1 MGVLSALTLPI
12 LGPLNPLNLLLITSG
27 FILLWVVV
35 SVPVCVAG
43 KIVTAGKST
52 LSDAMIASLFG
63 PIVYAVT
70 MFGLNYVI
78 GPGAY
83 SWGLALAFVAWVW
96 VFKASF
102 TRALKKGWLGAL
114 AISIFS
120 IFVFAAM
127 SNVFTVIYGIT
138 IPAPFFSHF

>member
-1 MGVLSALTLPI
+1 LIALPLPI
-12 LGPLNPLNLLLITSG
+12 IGTLNLLDLLLITFG
-27 FILLWVVV
+27 FFVLWVVV
-35 SVPVCVAG
+35 SIPVCVAG

-70 MFGLNYVI
+70 LFGLNYVI

-83 SWGLALAFVAWVW
+83 SWGLVLAFMAWVW

-102 TRALKKGWLGAL
+102 TRTLKKSWLGAL
-114 AISIFS
+114 AISILA
-120 IFVFAAM
+120 IFVFALM
-127 SNVFTVIYGIT
+127 SNVFTAIYGIT
-138 IPAPFFSHF
+138 IPAPFFPHF